1 MKTKDLFFNLP
12 QELIAQYPSERRGES
27 RLLVLNRES
36 GNYIDSKILDVGQ
49 YLPQGS
55 LLVLNNSRVRKARL
69 YGESEGG
76 GRFEFLFLYP
86 LEEAGQWVTM
96 ISKQKR
102 HKVGKRFTFNGS
114 IGATIVGECGE
125 GRVVQFDTPI
135 DENFF
140 ETYGHVPLPPYIK
153 REDVPLDE
161 QRYQTVYAQKS
172 GSVAAP
178 TAGLHFTN
186 ELLEQ
191 LANDGIESC
200 YLTLHVGQGT
210 FIPIRSSTL
219 EEHPMH
225 TERYEVSQ
233 EAASTINSALREGRP
248 IIAVGT
254 TSVRTLE
261 SAFDPASGE
270 VMAGSGS
277 TNIFIYPPYN
287 FKVISGLLTNFHTPE
302 STLLAL
308 VSALAGK
315 ENIFKAYHHAIE
327 ERYHFFSYGDAMLI
341 I

>member
-1 MKTKDLFFNLP
+1 MVEFF
-12 QELIAQYPSERRGES
+12 
-27 RLLVLNRES
+27 
-36 GNYIDSKILDVGQ
+36 
-49 YLPQGS
+49 
-55 LLVLNNSRVRKARL
+55 
-69 YGESEGG
+69 EGW
-76 GRFEFLFLYP
+76 F
-86 LEEAGQWVTM
+86 
-96 ISKQKR
+96 
-102 HKVGKRFTFNGS
+102 
-114 IGATIVGECGE
+114 
-125 GRVVQFDTPI
+125 VQFDIPI
-135 DENFF
+135 DEIFF
-140 ETYGHVPLPPYIK
+140 ETYVHVPLPPYIN

-161 QRYQTVYAQKS
+161 QRYQTVYAHKS

>member
-1 MKTKDLFFNLP
+1 
-12 QELIAQYPSERRGES
+12 
-27 RLLVLNRES
+27 
-36 GNYIDSKILDVGQ
+36 
-49 YLPQGS
+49 
-55 LLVLNNSRVRKARL
+55 
-69 YGESEGG
+69 
-76 GRFEFLFLYP
+76 
-86 LEEAGQWVTM
+86 
-96 ISKQKR
+96 
-102 HKVGKRFTFNGS
+102 
-114 IGATIVGECGE
+114 
-125 GRVVQFDTPI
+125 
-135 DENFF
+135 
-140 ETYGHVPLPPYIK
+140 
-153 REDVPLDE
+153 
-161 QRYQTVYAQKS
+161 
-172 GSVAAP
+172 
-178 TAGLHFTN
+178 
-186 ELLEQ
+186 
-191 LANDGIESC
+191 
-200 YLTLHVGQGT
+200 
-210 FIPIRSSTL
+210 
-219 EEHPMH
+219 MH